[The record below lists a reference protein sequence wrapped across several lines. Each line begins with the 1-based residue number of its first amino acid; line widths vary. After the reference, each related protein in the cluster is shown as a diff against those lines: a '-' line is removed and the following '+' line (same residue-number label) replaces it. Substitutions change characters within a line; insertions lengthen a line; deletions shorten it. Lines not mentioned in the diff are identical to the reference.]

1 MDDFYK
7 DSELEKMLWK
17 QTVRRRRNMTVLA
30 IAIKGGDFVREGEIV
45 KIEYVEKIED
55 NYTGYLVTTDEHI
68 NKRFA
73 KGNWRLEI
81 I

>member
-1 MDDFYK
+1 
-7 DSELEKMLWK
+7 
-17 QTVRRRRNMTVLA
+17 MTVLA

-81 I
+81 IQQTVIADMGRKREEGERSPS

>member
-1 MDDFYK
+1 
-7 DSELEKMLWK
+7 
-17 QTVRRRRNMTVLA
+17 MTVLA